1 MQKLT
6 IDDILKATGGAIV
19 SGESDVEISDITTDS
34 RATEGGKLFIPL
46 VGDKF
51 DAHNFIP
58 AAFDLGAAAALCHK
72 DMEGMLGKT
81 IIRVKDTRI
90 ALGDIARF
98 YKQKY
103 NVPTVSVTGSVG
115 KTTTKDMLYAVVS
128 QKYNTLKTPGNFNN
142 DIGLP
147 LTVFM
152 LNEEHEAAVLEMGMN
167 HFGEIDYLASIAL
180 PDVAVI
186 TNIGM
191 SHIENLGSQEGIF
204 KAKCE
209 VVKYLDKDKTLI
221 VNGDDKYLSTLKG
234 STDCKV
240 IYYGITNP
248 ENDVYAKD
256 IEDKGIDGIDFV
268 AVIDGREYP
277 VSVKNAGRHNV
288 YNALAAICVG
298 MQLGIAVEDAIK
310 GIYNCEYT
318 AMRMAITR
326 EKGMT
331 IINDC
336 YNASPDSIRAAL
348 SVLGG
353 ADGERRIAILGDVLE
368 MGEFAQKAHYKL
380 GKSVVESG
388 ADMLITVGENAKYI
402 ADGAKDMG
410 MENVVSFEK
419 TLEAQKFCAD
429 TVKPG
434 DAILIKASR
443 GMHFEDIYKEIV
455 EENNA

>member
-6 IDDILKATGGAIV
+6 IEDVLKATNGKIV
-19 SGESDVEISDITTDS
+19 SGSEETQINGLTTDS
-34 RATEGGKLFIPL
+34 RAVSGGKLFVPL
-46 VGDKF
+46 VGEKF
-51 DAHNFIP
+51 DAHDFIN

-72 DMEGMLGKT
+72 DTDGMLGKT
-81 IIRVKDTRI
+81 IIKVKDTRI
-90 ALGDIARF
+90 ALGDIARY

-152 LNEEHEAAVLEMGMN
+152 LEKEHEAAVLEMGMN

-204 KAKCE
+204 KAKTE
-209 VVKYLDKDKTLI
+209 VLKYLGKDKTLI

-234 STDCKV
+234 NTECKV

-248 ENDVYAKD
+248 ENDIYAKD
-256 IEDKGIDGIDFV
+256 IEDNGINGIAFN
-268 AVIDGREYP
+268 AVIDGKEYT
-277 VSVKNAGRHNV
+277 VKVQNAGRHNV

-298 MQLGIAVEDAIK
+298 RQLGIDTDDAIK
-310 GIYNCEYT
+310 GIYECEYT
-318 AMRMAITR
+318 AMRMSVTQ

-348 SVLGG
+348 SVL
-353 ADGERRIAILGDVLE
+353 DGTKAERKIAVLGDVLE
-368 MGEFAQKAHYKL
+368 MGEFAKDAHYDL
-380 GKSVVESG
+380 GKSVTN
-388 ADMLITVGENAKYI
+388 ADILITVGENARYI
-402 ADGAKDMG
+402 AEGAKDNG
-410 MENVVSFEK
+410 MENVISFDK
-419 TLEAQKFCAD
+419 TLEAQKYCAD
-429 TVKPG
+429 IVREG
-434 DAILIKASR
+434 DAVLIKASR
-443 GMHFEDIYKEIV
+443 GMHFEDIYKEITM
-455 EENNA
+455 ED